1 MNFMKTLTPQQTTLE
16 EDLSIRS
23 VLKEAEICT
32 GKSSI
37 EMPLQQMFDEFLVF
51 ISKNDFE

>member
-1 MNFMKTLTPQQTTLE
+1 MKTLTPQQTTLE

-23 VLKEAEICT
+23 VLKEADICT